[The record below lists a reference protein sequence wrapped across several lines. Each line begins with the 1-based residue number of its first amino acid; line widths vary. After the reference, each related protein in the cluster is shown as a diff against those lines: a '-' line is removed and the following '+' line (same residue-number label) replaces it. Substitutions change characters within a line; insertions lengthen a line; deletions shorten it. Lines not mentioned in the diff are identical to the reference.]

1 MYFESIKIINNTHHF
16 FYLDCCFPCKFNIPN
31 SRNKINP
38 FQTSTFEF
46 INNKMVYPIEEIII
60 SRCTNLI
67 YQLKSCIKSACKI
80 LSIEINGLCN
90 YQVKVEFINDIIE
103 KNLDIIH
110 SKISTTDYNKNI
122 KKDIESKNVNQI
134 PKEEIEKKRKKIIF
148 KKEIK

>member
-1 MYFESIKIINNTHHF
+1 MYFESIKIKNNTHHF

-31 SRNKINP
+31 TRNKINP

-46 INNKMVYPIEEIII
+46 INNKMVYPIEEIMI

-90 YQVKVEFINDIIE
+90 YQIKAEFINDIE
-103 KNLDIIH
+103 KNLDVIE
-110 SKISTTDYNKNI
+110 SKISITDYNKNG
-122 KKDIESKNVNQI
+122 KKNIESKYINKN
-134 PKEEIEKKRKKIIF
+134 PTEEIEKKKKKIIF